1 MTVSEDEQ
9 PNTVI
14 TKVQAK
20 TFPLTHSITYTLLSE
35 NLKKPS
41 LFAINSRTGEIM
53 VKRILARVKV
63 RNFLLELEASFQ
75 VPDNPGDR
83 QRRSTKSFLLINVRD
98 PQSENTLSFTNS
110 TYHLKIPCNVS
121 QDETVFRVQT
131 ADTENSRHLRIRYRF
146 QKKLDYF
153 HITPNGKMKVKRSL
167 LLYCFL
173 TPAKT
178 FQTTLIA
185 RDTSGVR
192 RNAHAL
198 MRIVVTPPGQ
208 LYKVTTSVI
217 PDTKNTITPPHPVKS
232 SHEK

>member
-1 MTVSEDEQ
+1 M
-9 PNTVI
+9 I
-14 TKVQAK
+14 TKVQAR

-35 NLKKPS
+35 NFKKPS

-53 VKRILARVKV
+53 VKHILARVKV
-63 RNFLLELEASFQ
+63 RNFFLKLEASFQ

-83 QRRSTKSFLLINVRD
+83 QRRSTTSFLLINVRA
-98 PQSENTLSFTNS
+98 PQIENTLSFTNS

-121 QDETVFRVQT
+121 QDETVFRVQNP
-131 ADTENSRHLRIRYRF
+131 DTENSRHLRIRYRF

-178 FQTTLIA
+178 FQITLIA
-185 RDTSGVR
+185 RDASGVR
-192 RNAHAL
+192 RNAYTL

-208 LYKVTTSVI
+208 LYKVTASVI
-217 PDTKNTITPPHPVKS
+217 PDTKNTITPPQPVKS

>member
-14 TKVQAK
+14 TKVQAR

-53 VKRILARVKV
+53 VKHKLARGHV
-63 RNFLLELEASFQ
+63 RSFLLELEASFQ

-83 QRRSTKSFLLINVRD
+83 QRRSTKSFLLINVRE
-98 PQSENTLSFTNS
+98 PQSKNTLFFTNS

-121 QDETVFRVQT
+121 QEETVFRVQT
-131 ADTENSRHLRIRYRF
+131 ADTENIRRLRIRYRF

-153 HITPNGKMKVKRSL
+153 HITPNGKMKLKRSL

-178 FQTTLIA
+178 FQTTLTA
-185 RDTSGVR
+185 RDASGVW

-198 MRIVVTPPGQ
+198 MRMVVTPPGQ

-217 PDTKNTITPPHPVKS
+217 LDTKNTITDLQPAKS
-232 SHEK
+232 GHEK